1 MCTVDIGNGN
11 DCRGRCPTHWHYCN
25 CNVGAPPEAA
35 NAAHTLWIPQ
45 ARQSG
50 ERAVHT

>member
-1 MCTVDIGNGN
+1 MCAVGIGNGGN
-11 DCRGRCPTHWHYCN
+11 CRGRCRAHWHY

-35 NAAHTLWIPQ
+35 NAAHTLWIAQ